1 MVGRF
6 TELKE
11 PLRSTMALINK
22 DLPIICLEEWDFLRQ
37 IINLVLRPLENITN
51 VMSGERY
58 LTASSVILLTDG
70 LLNVFETLQKQDFM
84 PEIQSVITTIN
95 QGIKTRLGDLES
107 SLSLTLATFL
117 DLRFKNLGF
126 SNNQVP
132 ERAKMNV
139 IAYVTQ
145 IINSKKKE
153 SSLENVPKQK
163 AVPEG
168 MSIWDRFEKK
178 MNLFSP
184 VESHNQK
191 PILKYKGT

>member
-37 IINLVLRPLENITN
+37 IINVLRPLENITN

-70 LLNVFETLQKQDFM
+70 LLNVFETLRKQDFM
-84 PEIQSVITTIN
+84 PEIQSVITTII
-95 QGIKTRLGDLES
+95 QSIKTRLGDLES

-145 IINSKKKE
+145 IINSKKKKNHPWKMFQ
-153 SSLENVPKQK
+153 SKKPFQK
-163 AVPEG
+163 ECLYGIALK
-168 MSIWDRFEKK
+168 KK